1 MFCVIKWF
9 RCSYTALLTH
19 TLKLKL
25 HSISRVMREHSP
37 ASVLGSGVELVSVRS
52 IEVRIQVTEG
62 VHETLLQ

>member
-9 RCSYTALLTH
+9 RCNYTALLTH
-19 TLKLKL
+19 TLKL

-37 ASVLGSGVELVSVRS
+37 ASVLGSGVELVSVRFS
-52 IEVRIQVTEG
+52 EVGIQVTEG

>member
-9 RCSYTALLTH
+9 RCNYTALLTH
-19 TLKLKL
+19 TLKL
-25 HSISRVMREHSP
+25 HSISIVMREHSP

-52 IEVRIQVTEG
+52 SEIGIQVTEG